1 MKKKDLYA
9 LACIICLTGCSSP
22 ASDEIEIVQ
31 NLFPVQFSVQLQKEV
46 LPFSPT
52 RSMPPNTIPEPETP
66 DEESPEKEVGDL
78 CSRIEYVVF
87 NREKPEEPIRHIT
100 YKIDSGEDFG
110 IVYDTLPAGNYQVCF
125 LAHSSKEAAFSENI
139 FSFDEVSDTF
149 YHSGSFITGPNETTS
164 EFISLERIIGRIEFC
179 ASDPVPDEIETFE
192 LSVENYPER
201 FNIRTGKGISSSGL
215 YQRVH
220 QFTREE
226 KLQSNTSHSFLSFI
240 PEGETKISAT
250 LISTD
255 VSNNVMRKRTVTN
268 ILPIRNKT
276 IRYTGILYTPPKT
289 DEPDNTFQLTIGDN
303 GKWEETVENELPDI
317 EI

>member
-9 LACIICLTGCSSP
+9 LACIICLAGCSSP

-31 NLFPVQFSVQLQKEV
+31 NLFPVQFSIQLQKEV

-52 RSMPPNTIPEPETP
+52 RSMPPNTIPEPEIP
-66 DEESPEKEVGDL
+66 DEESSEKEVGGL

-87 NREKPEEPIRHIT
+87 NQGKPDEPIRHLT

-125 LAHSSKEAAFSENI
+125 LAHSSKVTAFSENI

-149 YHSGSFITGPNETTS
+149 YHSQSFITGENEAS
-164 EFISLERIIGRIEFC
+164 NEFVTLERIIGRIEFC
-179 ASDPVPDEIETFE
+179 ASDPVPNDIETFE

-201 FNIRTGKGISSSGL
+201 FNVRTGKGVISSDL
-215 YQRVH
+215 YQLVH
-220 QFTREE
+220 QFTPKE
-226 KLQSNTSHSFLSFI
+226 KLQSNTSHSFFTFI

-255 VSNNVMRKRTVTN
+255 ASNNVMRKRTVNN

-289 DEPDNTFQLTIGDN
+289 DEPDNTFQLTIGNN